1 MWSDEEISS
10 VCETDDQH
18 AYNSSVCSYL
28 ANLCTLSLALS
39 LSLSLTERERA
50 RETERM
56 LAKRQLKTNVNIGAS
71 LHLPSCSRATDTCL
85 GLGPAATVR
94 IARLITTE

>member
-28 ANLCTLSLALS
+28 ANLCTLSLS
-39 LSLSLTERERA
+39 LSLSLRESERD
-50 RETERM
+50 RE
-56 LAKRQLKTNVNIGAS
+56 NVG
-71 LHLPSCSRATDTCL
+71 
-85 GLGPAATVR
+85 
-94 IARLITTE
+94 